1 MVHFSFSCC
10 APVEPTKESSS
21 VSALRS
27 PETAEPIVELRDVLV
42 RYGNVEALGGVSFD
56 VNTGSWVGLIGANGA
71 GKSTLLKAVARL
83 IGFAGEV
90 RVRGR
95 STAGLS
101 PRAFA
106 QLVAY
111 VPQKPE
117 FPPEMR
123 AVDYVALGRLPH
135 LGYFG
140 AEGPNDRERSLV
152 LLERLSL
159 GAFAERHL
167 TTMSGGELQRL
178 VLARALAQD
187 APVLLLDEPTSAL
200 DLGRRVEAL
209 ELVDELRIER
219 GLTVVSA
226 MHDLT
231 LAAQF
236 ADELLLLGSGA
247 IVTSGTAEEVLRED
261 SLDFH
266 FGTRVRI
273 LRTDDGELV
282 VVPRRIHPRET
293 RG

>member
-1 MVHFSFSCC
+1 MAARELAS
-10 APVEPTKESSS
+10 APTIVEFRELVVRYAESTALNS
-21 VSALRS
+21 VSHS
-27 PETAEPIVELRDVLV
+27 VERGRWL
-42 RYGNVEALGGVSFD
+42 
-56 VNTGSWVGLIGANGA
+56 GLIGANGA
-71 GKSTLLKAVARL
+71 GKTSLLKALARL
-83 IGFAGEV
+83 VDFEGEI
-90 RVRGR
+90 RVEGR
-95 STAGLS
+95 STTDLS
-101 PRAFA
+101 RRAFA
-106 QLVAY
+106 QHVAY

-140 AEGPNDRERSLV
+140 AEGPHDRDRSLE

-159 GAFAERHL
+159 GSMATRHL
-167 TTMSGGELQRL
+167 STMSGGELQRL
-178 VLARALAQD
+178 VLARALAQE

-209 ELVDELRIER
+209 ELVDELRVER
-219 GLTVVSA
+219 GLTVISA

-236 ADELLLLGSGA
+236 ADELALLAEGA
-247 IVTSGTAEEVLRED
+247 IVASGSAEEVLEEG

-273 LRTDDGELV
+273 LRTDDGELI
-282 VVPRRIHPRET
+282 VVPRRTHPK
-293 RG
+293 GHHAGPAA

>member
-1 MVHFSFSCC
+1 MAAREIEA
-10 APVEPTKESSS
+10 AP
-21 VSALRS
+21 A
-27 PETAEPIVELRDVLV
+27 IVEFRDLVV
-42 RYGNVEALGGVSFD
+42 RYAESTALDGVSHT
-56 VNTGSWVGLIGANGA
+56 VERGRWLGLIGANGA
-71 GKSTLLKAVARL
+71 GKTSLLKALARL
-83 IGFAGEV
+83 IEFEGVIHVE
-90 RVRGR
+90 GR
-95 STAGLS
+95 ATSDLS
-101 PRAFA
+101 RREFA

-140 AEGPNDRERSLV
+140 AEGPHDRDRSLE
-152 LLERLSL
+152 LLDRLSL
-159 GAFAERHL
+159 ASMATRHL
-167 TTMSGGELQRL
+167 STMSGGELQRL
-178 VLARALAQD
+178 VLARALAQE

-219 GLTVVSA
+219 GLTVISA

-236 ADELLLLGSGA
+236 ADQLALLANGVIVATGS
-247 IVTSGTAEEVLRED
+247 AEEVLQER

-273 LRTDDGELV
+273 LRTDDGELI
-282 VVPRRIHPRET
+282 VVPRRTHPKGHHAGPT
-293 RG
+293 T

>member
-1 MVHFSFSCC
+1 M
-10 APVEPTKESSS
+10 AAREVEPAPT
-21 VSALRS
+21 
-27 PETAEPIVELRDVLV
+27 IVEFRDLVV
-42 RYGNVEALGGVSFD
+42 RYAESTALKNVSHSVERGRWL
-56 VNTGSWVGLIGANGA
+56 GLIGANGA
-71 GKSTLLKAVARL
+71 GKTSLLKALARL
-83 IGFAGEV
+83 VDFEGEI
-90 RVRGR
+90 RVEGR
-95 STAGLS
+95 LTSGLS
-101 PRAFA
+101 RRQFA
-106 QLVAY
+106 QHVAY

-140 AEGPNDRERSLV
+140 AEGPHDRDRSLE

-159 GAFAERHL
+159 GSMATRQL
-167 TTMSGGELQRL
+167 STMSGGELQRL
-178 VLARALAQD
+178 VLARALAQE

-209 ELVDELRIER
+209 ELVDELRVER
-219 GLTVVSA
+219 GLTVISA

-236 ADELLLLGSGA
+236 ADELALLAEGA
-247 IVTSGTAEEVLRED
+247 IVASGSAEEVLEER

-273 LRTDDGELV
+273 LRTDDGELI
-282 VVPRRIHPRET
+282 VVPRRTHPKGHHAGPT
-293 RG
+293 A

>member
-1 MVHFSFSCC
+1 M
-10 APVEPTKESSS
+10 
-21 VSALRS
+21 SAQLS
-27 PETAEPIVELRDVLV
+27 PESASSIVEMRHVSVQYGDVDALA
-42 RYGNVEALGGVSFD
+42 NVSVD
-56 VNTGSWVGLIGANGA
+56 VHTGSWVGLIGANGA
-71 GKSTLLKAVARL
+71 GKTTLLKVVARL
-83 IGFAGEV
+83 IGFEGDV
-90 RVRGR
+90 RVHGR

-123 AVDYVALGRLPH
+123 AIDYVSLGRLPH

-140 AEGPNDRERSLV
+140 AEGPHDRERSLE
-152 LLERLSL
+152 LLQRLSL

-178 VLARALAQD
+178 VLARALAQE

-236 ADELLLLGSGA
+236 ADQLLLLAGGA

-282 VVPRRIHPRET
+282 VVPRRIHPRES
-293 RG
+293 RD

>member
-1 MVHFSFSCC
+1 M
-10 APVEPTKESSS
+10 AAREIEP
-21 VSALRS
+21 AL
-27 PETAEPIVELRDVLV
+27 EIVEFDNLVV
-42 RYGNVEALGGVSFD
+42 RYAESTALSGVSHSIER
-56 VNTGSWVGLIGANGA
+56 GRWLGLIGANGA
-71 GKSTLLKAVARL
+71 GKTSLLKALARL
-83 IGFAGEV
+83 VEFEGLI
-90 RVRGR
+90 RVEGR
-95 STAGLS
+95 STSDLS
-101 PRAFA
+101 RREFA

-123 AVDYVALGRLPH
+123 AIDYVALGRLPH

-140 AEGPNDRERSLV
+140 AEGPHDRDRSLE
-152 LLERLSL
+152 LLTRLSL
-159 GAFAERHL
+159 ASMATRHL
-167 TTMSGGELQRL
+167 STMSGGELQRL
-178 VLARALAQD
+178 VLARALAQE

-219 GLTVVSA
+219 GLTVISA

-236 ADELLLLGSGA
+236 ADELALLANGA
-247 IVTSGTAEEVLRED
+247 IVATGSAEEVLQES

-273 LRTDDGELV
+273 LRTDDGELI
-282 VVPRRIHPRET
+282 VVPRRTHPKGPHARPSA
-293 RG
+293 

>member
-1 MVHFSFSCC
+1 M
-10 APVEPTKESSS
+10 AAREVEAVQS
-21 VSALRS
+21 
-27 PETAEPIVELRDVLV
+27 IVEIDELVV
-42 RYGNVEALGGVSFD
+42 RYGDATALKGVSHHVD
-56 VNTGSWVGLIGANGA
+56 RGSWLGVIGANGA
-71 GKSTLLKAVARL
+71 GKTSLLKALARL
-83 IGFAGEV
+83 VEFDGVI
-90 RVRGR
+90 RVEGHVT
-95 STAGLS
+95 SELS
-101 PRAFA
+101 RREFA
-106 QLVAY
+106 QLIAY

-140 AEGPNDRERSLV
+140 AEGPHDRERAIE

-159 GAFAERHL
+159 ASMATRHL
-167 TTMSGGELQRL
+167 STMSGGELQRL
-178 VLARALAQD
+178 VLARALAQE

-219 GLTVVSA
+219 GLTVISA

-236 ADELLLLGSGA
+236 SDELVLLAGGVVVSTGS
-247 IVTSGTAEEVLRED
+247 AEEVLKES

-266 FGTRVRI
+266 FGTSVRI
-273 LRTDDGELV
+273 IRTDDNELI
-282 VVPRRIHPRET
+282 VVPRRTHPK
-293 RG
+293 GPHA

>member
-1 MVHFSFSCC
+1 
-10 APVEPTKESSS
+10 

-27 PETAEPIVELRDVLV
+27 PETLEPLVEMRDVSV
-42 RYGNVEALGGVSFD
+42 RYGNVEALGGASFD
-56 VNTGSWVGLIGANGA
+56 VNAGSWVGLIGANGA
-71 GKSTLLKAVARL
+71 GKTTLLKAVARL
-83 IGFAGEV
+83 TAFAGEI
-90 RVRGR
+90 RVQGR
-95 STAGLS
+95 SISGLN

-123 AVDYVALGRLPH
+123 AIDYVALGRLPH

-140 AEGPNDRERSLV
+140 AEGPHDRERSLG

-187 APVLLLDEPTSAL
+187 APVLLLDEPTRAL

-236 ADELLLLGSGA
+236 SDQLLLLASGA
-247 IVTSGTAEEVLRED
+247 IVASGTAEEILRED

-282 VVPRRIHPRET
+282 VVPRRIHPR
-293 RG
+293 GSHG

>member
-1 MVHFSFSCC
+1 MSAQRNLQPS
-10 APVEPTKESSS
+10 ES
-21 VSALRS
+21 
-27 PETAEPIVELRDVLV
+27 IVELHDLSV
-42 RYGNVEALGGVSFD
+42 RYGDTRALTRVNVEVIR
-56 VNTGSWVGLIGANGA
+56 GSWVGLIGANGA

-83 IGFAGEV
+83 CDFEGDV
-90 RVRGR
+90 RIDGD
-95 STAGLS
+95 STSGLS
-101 PRAFA
+101 RRAFA

-123 AVDYVALGRLPH
+123 AIDYVALGRLPH

-140 AEGPNDRERSLV
+140 AEGLHDRERALE
-152 LLERLSL
+152 LLQRLSL
-159 GAFAERHL
+159 GSFAERHL
-167 TTMSGGELQRL
+167 ITMSGGELQRL

-236 ADELLLLGSGA
+236 ADHLLLLASGGIVASGSA
-247 IVTSGTAEEVLRED
+247 TEVLREEA
-261 SLDFH
+261 LDFH

-282 VVPRRIHPRET
+282 IVPRRTHPRVSHD
-293 RG
+293 

>member
-1 MVHFSFSCC
+1 VAAREVDPMP
-10 APVEPTKESSS
+10 A
-21 VSALRS
+21 
-27 PETAEPIVELRDVLV
+27 IVEFRDLTV
-42 RYGNVEALGGVSFD
+42 RYAEATALDGVSRA
-56 VNTGSWVGLIGANGA
+56 VERGRWLGLIGANGA
-71 GKSTLLKAVARL
+71 GKTSLLKALARL
-83 IGFAGEV
+83 VEFEGVIHVEG
-90 RVRGR
+90 RVT
-95 STAGLS
+95 SDLS
-101 PRAFA
+101 RREFA

-140 AEGPNDRERSLV
+140 AEGPHDRDRSLE

-159 GAFAERHL
+159 GSMATRHL
-167 TTMSGGELQRL
+167 STMSGGELQRL
-178 VLARALAQD
+178 VLARALAQE

-219 GLTVVSA
+219 GLTVISA

-236 ADELLLLGSGA
+236 ADELALLANGA
-247 IVTSGTAEEVLRED
+247 IVATGSAEEVLDERL
-261 SLDFH
+261 LDFH

-273 LRTDDGELV
+273 LRTDDGELI
-282 VVPRRIHPRET
+282 VVPRRTHPKGPHARPT
-293 RG
+293 A

>member
-1 MVHFSFSCC
+1 MVAREVESPL
-10 APVEPTKESSS
+10 PVLEF
-21 VSALRS
+21 
-27 PETAEPIVELRDVLV
+27 RDLQV
-42 RYGNVEALGGVSFD
+42 RYAESTAIHSISYSVERGRWL
-56 VNTGSWVGLIGANGA
+56 GLIGANGA
-71 GKSTLLKAVARL
+71 GKTSLLKALARL
-83 IGFAGEV
+83 VDFEGAVYVE
-90 RVRGR
+90 GR
-95 STAGLS
+95 STLDLS
-101 PRAFA
+101 RREFA

-140 AEGPNDRERSLV
+140 AEGPHDRAHSLE

-159 GAFAERHL
+159 GAMATRDL
-167 TTMSGGELQRL
+167 STMSGGELQRL
-178 VLARALAQD
+178 VLARALAQE

-236 ADELLLLGSGA
+236 ADQLLLLAEGE
-247 IVTSGTAEEVLRED
+247 IVSTGTAAEVFNED
-261 SLDFH
+261 SLDHH

-273 LRTDDGELV
+273 LRTEDGELV
-282 VVPRRIHPRET
+282 VVPRRTHPKGHRE
-293 RG
+293 